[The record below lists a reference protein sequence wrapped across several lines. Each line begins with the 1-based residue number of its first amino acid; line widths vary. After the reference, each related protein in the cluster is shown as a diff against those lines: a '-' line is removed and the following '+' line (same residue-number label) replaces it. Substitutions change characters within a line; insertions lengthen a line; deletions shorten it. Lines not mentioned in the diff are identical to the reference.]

1 MDEELKTQQI
11 APLQA
16 NPPQLHT
23 FLQSVSYPATKQEI
37 LRTGFNNGIGD
48 RDLHFFS
55 TLPDQEYT
63 SLAHLFITLED
74 ILDF

>member
-1 MDEELKTQQI
+1 MDEELKAQQI

-16 NPPQLHT
+16 NPTQLYI
-23 FLQSVSYPATKQEI
+23 FLQLVGYPATKQEI
-37 LRTGFNNGIGD
+37 LRTGFTNGIGD
-48 RDLHFFS
+48 RDLHFLN

-63 SLAHLFITLED
+63 SLAHLLITFED

>member
-1 MDEELKTQQI
+1 MDEELKIQQV

-23 FLQSVSYPATKQEI
+23 FLQLVGYPATKQEI
-37 LRTGFNNGIGD
+37 LHTGFTNAIGD
-48 RDLHFFS
+48 RDLHFLN

-63 SLAHLFITLED
+63 SLAHLLITLED